1 MLVVKGKKEK
11 LSTESLPSCPGPR
24 GRRDLSLLC
33 ACPLYTLKFSHNY
46 FLLFPDEMSV
56 LCSLTVMELIML
68 HIKQYWKPLCPLLS
82 SFHPQKSLMGPG
94 PGKRGGNFRPH
105 KKNRFASS
113 PVWDSNEY
121 SRMSVPCPSPRWCH
135 LPGEGVLTWGP

>member
-24 GRRDLSLLC
+24 GRWDLSLLC

-82 SFHPQKSLMGPG
+82 SFHPQKSLMGPE

-113 PVWDSNEY
+113 PCVRLKWIQQDEHAL
-121 SRMSVPCPSPRWCH
+121 PIPTLCH
-135 LPGEGVLTWGP
+135 LPGEGVLTWEP